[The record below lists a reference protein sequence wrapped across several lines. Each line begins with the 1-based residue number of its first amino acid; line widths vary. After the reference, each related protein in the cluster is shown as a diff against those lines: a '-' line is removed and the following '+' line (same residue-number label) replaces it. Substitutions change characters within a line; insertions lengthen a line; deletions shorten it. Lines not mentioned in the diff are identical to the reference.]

1 MLYRPRLLQFMR
13 FSLFNLSQ
21 RVSTTEDSLRARESK
36 LSALTKTV
44 TQLQAKVDDLENRG
58 RRKNLQ
64 IVGLPE
70 KSEGSNSWGKWYRN
84 GSTSLLIS
92 DLRLRECTRAETIP
106 RMTRV
111 TRIQKII
118 GQIMCLEESFC
129 PFTRDALNFWP
140 PKIYAAP
147 HRPAEFRFPLSLSRH
162 HCATWRSVQYS
173 AQSFC

>member
-21 RVSTTEDSLRARESK
+21 RVSLSESRLMEDDNRISTTEDSLRARESE

-70 KSEGSNSWGKWYRN
+70 KSEGSNS
-84 GSTSLLIS
+84 
-92 DLRLRECTRAETIP
+92 
-106 RMTRV
+106 
-111 TRIQKII
+111 
-118 GQIMCLEESFC
+118 
-129 PFTRDALNFWP
+129 
-140 PKIYAAP
+140 
-147 HRPAEFRFPLSLSRH
+147 
-162 HCATWRSVQYS
+162 
-173 AQSFC
+173 